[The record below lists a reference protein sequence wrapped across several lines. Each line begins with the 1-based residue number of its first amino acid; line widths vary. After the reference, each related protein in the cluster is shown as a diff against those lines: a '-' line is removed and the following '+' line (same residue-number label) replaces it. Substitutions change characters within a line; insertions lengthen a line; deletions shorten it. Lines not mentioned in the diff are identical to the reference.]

1 MKTDVDIR
9 LLLVL
14 MKEKKYFEKLSFFL
28 FSKPNVVYLR
38 PFLTC
43 LQFPKLKKKSNQS
56 NLLILEISHP
66 LKNVEY
72 NIAIKRNHLKFE

>member
-1 MKTDVDIR
+1 MITDVDIR

-14 MKEKKYFEKLSFFL
+14 MKEKKYFEKLSFFFIFETKCSL
-28 FSKPNVVYLR
+28 STSVFNLS
-38 PFLTC
+38 TIS
-43 LQFPKLKKKSNQS
+43 QIKKKSNQS